1 MFKTN
6 DYFPNLFQSIILS
19 LLVIFFSLFFSF
31 LISFIDTN
39 NSVIVGTG
47 LEKYKQANISNLAD
61 TLVIDENFRA
71 SSTFLSKVDLNFQKE
86 LISNQIPLVPFNS
99 YSFGS

>member
-1 MFKTN
+1 MKFKN
-6 DYFPNLFQSIILS
+6 NLYKSEQALWRDDFDQYGFQWIDCN
-19 LLVIFFSLFFSF
+19 
-31 LISFIDTN
+31 DTN